1 MSQLKCNCGNK
12 TNTIRYVHGKKTCQK
27 CAPQNLS
34 GQFLRRLE
42 GEANYYQADIQQKY
56 KKNGTINENF
66 QQIYGEGRNTTA
78 EARRKKAK

>member
-1 MSQLKCNCGNK
+1 MVFLRCDCGQK

-42 GEANYYQADIQQKY
+42 GEALYYAADIQQVT
-56 KKNGTINENF
+56 KKDGTINENF
-66 QQIYGEGRNTTA
+66 VQLYGKGRNTTK
-78 EARRKKAK
+78 ESLKKKAH